1 MTDLSAPP
9 APTLAPAPLPLSAW
23 PAQERRAL
31 VGVFTDIDDTLTTH
45 GELTADARGALHALR
60 QVGVRVVP
68 ITGRP
73 LGWCAPFLAADNP
86 QRWPVDAI
94 VAENGAAAWV
104 LPHLWKE
111 IGTQPAWNKGSLLQ
125 KLYQLDAPTRA
136 AQYQRLQAVAAQVE
150 AALPGVRR
158 SRDSDGRETDIA
170 FDYAEFDQHPPETVQ
185 AVLALLR
192 AQGLH
197 TAVSSIHIHGCVQ
210 AFDKWSGAC
219 WIVRTLLQ
227 RELGAE
233 LERWA
238 FVGDSGNDQP
248 MFAHFAHSVGVANI
262 AAVLPTLT
270 HRPRYLCRGAR
281 GAGFAELAQAIV
293 EAR

>member
-1 MTDLSAPP
+1 MSAPH
-9 APTLAPAPLPLSAW
+9 ALTLDPAPLPLLAW

-45 GELTADARGALHALR
+45 GELTAEAREALHALQR
-60 QVGVRVVP
+60 AGVRVIP

-73 LGWCAPFLAADNP
+73 LGWCAPFLESSNP

-94 VAENGAAAWV
+94 VAENGAAAWAP
-104 LPHLWKE
+104 PHLLQE
-111 IGTQPAWNKGSLLQ
+111 IGTQPAWNKGLLLQ
-125 KLYQLDAPTRA
+125 KLYQLEAPQRQ

-150 AALPGVRR
+150 VALPGVRR

-170 FDYAEFDQHPPETVQ
+170 FDYAEFDRHPPQTVQ

-210 AFDKWSGAC
+210 AFDKWSGAR

-227 RELGAE
+227 RELDAE
-233 LERWA
+233 LGHWA

-248 MFAHFAHSVGVANI
+248 MFEHFPHSVGVANI
-262 AAVLPTLT
+262 TELLPALT
-270 HRPRYLCRGAR
+270 HRPRYLCQGAR
-281 GAGFAELAQAIV
+281 GAGFAELAQAIL